1 MAFTA
6 DITQFG
12 HNFVGA
18 LVVVNEANLEY
29 RLNDHEGGTENT
41 QFRINFKVYVSQ
53 AAKDAGGQ
61 EMINEWLDGAVDADT
76 DITDG
81 NLKDV
86 AEAQVKADARF
97 SNVA

>member
-12 HNFVGA
+12 HNFTGA
-18 LVVVNEANLEY
+18 LVIINEANLEY
-29 RLNDHEGGTENT
+29 RLNDHEGGTETT
-41 QFRINFKVYVSQ
+41 QFRINFRVYVNQ

-61 EMINEWLDGAVDADT
+61 EMLNEWTDAAVDADT

-86 AEAQVKADARF
+86 AEAEVKTDARF
-97 SNVA
+97 SNIV